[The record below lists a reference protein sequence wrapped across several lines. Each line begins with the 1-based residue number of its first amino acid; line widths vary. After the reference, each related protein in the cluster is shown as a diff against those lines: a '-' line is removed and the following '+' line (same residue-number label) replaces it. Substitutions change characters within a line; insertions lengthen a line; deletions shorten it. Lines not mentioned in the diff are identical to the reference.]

1 MNWFVLDSKEI
12 DPYVLTNTAYSK
24 QFVWQMEFTWQ

>member
-1 MNWFVLDSKEI
+1 MSRFELHSKEI
-12 DPYVLTNTAYSK
+12 DPYVVTNTAYSE